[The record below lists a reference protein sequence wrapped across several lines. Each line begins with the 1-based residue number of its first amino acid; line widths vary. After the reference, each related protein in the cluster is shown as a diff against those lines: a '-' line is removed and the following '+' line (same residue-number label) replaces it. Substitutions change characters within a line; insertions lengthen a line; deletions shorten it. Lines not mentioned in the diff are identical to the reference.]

1 MPCFR
6 RIILF
11 INDAL
16 LTPINNNF
24 LQKLNTMIDEVGRNI
39 PLFES
44 YNVKKHLRSQVNVNG
59 LKRRKNIL
67 KGGLSSLSNYVEKA
81 AFTTICFTSF
91 SMVGV
96 LSCVP
101 VILFGGVWGFFPSPG

>member
-1 MPCFR
+1 
-6 RIILF
+6 
-11 INDAL
+11 
-16 LTPINNNF
+16 
-24 LQKLNTMIDEVGRNI
+24 MIDEVGRNI

-44 YNVKKHLRSQVNVNG
+44 YNVRKHLRSQVNVNG

-67 KGGLSSLSNYVEKA
+67 RGGLSSLSNYVEKA
-81 AFTTICFTSF
+81 AFTTICFTSL

-101 VILFGGVWGFFPSPG
+101 VILFGGVWGFFSFPRMMYRFMMNPRNERDEPVELSER